1 MENKKKIYRRTELAL
16 VAIVLLVCTAI
27 LVIMCADSK
36 RQAMEGIRNMS
47 SGWYYMENGQKNMV
61 TFPAKIIAREGEDLV
76 LYNDGITAEDA
87 GRTVTTEGAQYNPVI
102 RMNDQII
109 YQYNDSSFRR
119 NTQMKAKLNCDGVIP
134 ANTRGGIL
142 TLTYSSPDRGY
153 FEISGIYMGTG
164 SAVTM
169 YHVVES
175 MPAFIVAVCFILL
188 GIIAVLI
195 AGYLSCRQMP
205 DARFLDVALF
215 LFMCGIWLVTDSSLI
230 QTYSSNAN
238 IISVVSFYTFM
249 LLAVPMLHFAQ
260 RIGNMKKYRILELGI
275 YLFYFNA
282 GIQGILNYFGIF
294 EFVDMLFFTHILLVI
309 WVFVSAFLLCKEYR
323 ENPGRELKMVATAY
337 GMVSASGILAL
348 LLYWM
353 LEISYYDAIF
363 EIGILVFLAIVIA
376 DTVINMAGNV
386 RYLMEQ
392 QTYERLSSEDWMT
405 GMPNRAPFENML
417 TEIQNQASRY
427 QDILLIFMD
436 INHLRR
442 ANEESGRAAGDE
454 LIITMARCIMEI
466 FGTQGKCYR
475 IGGDEF
481 AVIVFNPEKD
491 AELFLAEMDREIYS
505 FNKNSRH
512 RLTVARGYSLIR
524 DEDGNLKTISEWKYE
539 ADEALYQNKRK
550 GGRTGGSL

>member
-175 MPAFIVAVCFILL
+175 MPAFIVEC
-188 GIIAVLI
+188 
-195 AGYLSCRQMP
+195 
-205 DARFLDVALF
+205 ALF
-215 LFMCGIWLVTDSSLI
+215 C
-230 QTYSSNAN
+230 
-238 IISVVSFYTFM
+238 
-249 LLAVPMLHFAQ
+249 
-260 RIGNMKKYRILELGI
+260 
-275 YLFYFNA
+275 
-282 GIQGILNYFGIF
+282 
-294 EFVDMLFFTHILLVI
+294 
-309 WVFVSAFLLCKEYR
+309 WV
-323 ENPGRELKMVATAY
+323 
-337 GMVSASGILAL
+337 
-348 LLYWM
+348 
-353 LEISYYDAIF
+353 
-363 EIGILVFLAIVIA
+363 
-376 DTVINMAGNV
+376 
-386 RYLMEQ
+386 
-392 QTYERLSSEDWMT
+392 
-405 GMPNRAPFENML
+405 
-417 TEIQNQASRY
+417 
-427 QDILLIFMD
+427 
-436 INHLRR
+436 
-442 ANEESGRAAGDE
+442 
-454 LIITMARCIMEI
+454 
-466 FGTQGKCYR
+466 
-475 IGGDEF
+475 
-481 AVIVFNPEKD
+481 
-491 AELFLAEMDREIYS
+491 
-505 FNKNSRH
+505 
-512 RLTVARGYSLIR
+512 
-524 DEDGNLKTISEWKYE
+524 
-539 ADEALYQNKRK
+539 
-550 GGRTGGSL
+550 